1 MQKPDVG
8 KRSVDLVRAVNTPP
22 NIPRRGYIWA
32 GAK

>member
-1 MQKPDVG
+1 MQNHDVG
-8 KRSVDLVRAVNTPP
+8 KRSVDLVGAVITP